1 MINADQDITACPLC
15 GAPTT
20 SDDLTEAGWLDPQV
34 VARIAE
40 RNPGWQRSSGAC
52 PACIQQVLLQV
63 LLEKGD
69 AALHDG
75 IQSIWPLDAE
85 AAFGAIPTPLR
96 MHADPRFAGRGV
108 TIALL
113 DSGFYPH
120 PDLTTPLNRIRAWV
134 NAGQE
139 LLDVRRFGADETPRW
154 PGWNAAAAWQ
164 WHGLMTSTVAAGNGA
179 LSHGLYRGLASE
191 ADLVLI
197 QVREADGHITNASIA
212 RALGWLRAHGP
223 ALGVRVVSMS
233 VSGDAVEPLA
243 GNPVDKAIAALV
255 ADGVVVVAAAGNDG
269 VRRLIPPATAP
280 HALTIGGLDDMNTL
294 DHAAHTL
301 WHSNYGSSGLGAL
314 KPELVAP
321 SIWVV
326 APILPGTTLAADA
339 IALFERRA
347 RGDFTVE
354 GPLADSKLVT
364 PQYQHVD
371 GTSFA
376 APLVAGTIACMLES
390 NPSLTPTLVRDVL
403 IATAHPVPGA
413 PLERQ
418 GAGALEA
425 GRAVAVAL
433 RERHGALVD
442 GTAEPRMTAEGVAFV
457 LHDHDARSVEVLGSW
472 DGWQAPGLSAEAVEL
487 GVWRAM
493 AVLPPG
499 QHVYKFLLD
508 GRRWLDDPANV
519 RKAPDGLG
527 GLNSVLM
534 VT

>member
-1 MINADQDITACPLC
+1 MINGNQNLTVCPLC
-15 GAPTT
+15 GAST
-20 SDDLTEAGWLDPQV
+20 SFDDLTEANWLDPQV

-52 PACIQQVLLQV
+52 PACIQQVLLQA

-69 AALHDG
+69 AALHNG
-75 IQSIWPLDAE
+75 IQSVWPLDAE

-113 DSGFYPH
+113 DSGFSPH
-120 PDLTTPLNRIRAWV
+120 PDLTIPRNRIRAWV
-134 NAGQE
+134 DASRE
-139 LLDVRRFGADETPRW
+139 PLDARRFGADETPRW
-154 PGWNAAAAWQ
+154 PGWDAAAAWQ
-164 WHGLMTSTVAAGNGA
+164 WHGLMTSAVAAGNGA
-179 LSHGLYRGLASE
+179 LRHGLYRGLASE
-191 ADLVLI
+191 AELVLI
-197 QVREADGHITNASIA
+197 QVRDAAGHITNESIA
-212 RALGWLRAHGP
+212 RALHWLHEHSL

-243 GNPVDKAIAALV
+243 GNPVDEAVTALV

-269 VRRLIPPATAP
+269 VRRLVPPATAP

-326 APILPGTTLAADA
+326 APLLPGTTLAADA

-347 RGDFTVE
+347 RGDITIE
-354 GPLADSKLVT
+354 GRIAEAKLVT
-364 PQYQHVD
+364 PHYQHVD

-376 APLVAGTIACMLES
+376 APLVAGTVACMIEA
-390 NPSLTPTLVRDVL
+390 NPSLTPALVRDVL
-403 IATAHPVPGA
+403 LAAAHPVAGA

-425 GRAVAVAL
+425 GRAVALAL
-433 RERHGALVD
+433 REQHGALVD
-442 GTAEPRMTAEGVAFV
+442 GTAEPRIAADGVAFV
-457 LHDHDARSVEVLGSW
+457 LHEHDARSVQVLGSW
-472 DGWQAPGLSAEAVEL
+472 DGWRAPGLLAEAVEP
-487 GVWRAM
+487 GIWRAM
-493 AVLPPG
+493 AALPPG

-508 GRRWLDDPANV
+508 GVRWLDDPANV

-527 GLNSVLM
+527 GLNSLLR